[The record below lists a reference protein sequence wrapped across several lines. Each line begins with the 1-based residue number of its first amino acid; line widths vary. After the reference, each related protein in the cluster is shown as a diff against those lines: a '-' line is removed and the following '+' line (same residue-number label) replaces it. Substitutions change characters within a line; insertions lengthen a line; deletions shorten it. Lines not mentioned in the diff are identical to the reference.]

1 MVAAKDNASKFTPE
15 EYFAWE
21 ERQLY
26 RHEYINGEVYAM
38 SGGTINHSEIAGN
51 FLFIL
56 KGHLEDS
63 GCKTLNSDA
72 RVNILET
79 TDYTYPDV
87 SVTCDER
94 DKNTT
99 QYITYPCLIVEV
111 LSDSTE
117 GYDRGNKFFRYR
129 LNPCLQDYVLV
140 SSQEIAIDLYR
151 KNDAGEWTI
160 INYRA
165 GDIVKLESINLSF
178 PIERVYRGIVFESA
192 STPT

>member
-1 MVAAKDNASKFTPE
+1 MVAAKDNAPNFTPE

-63 GCKTLNSDA
+63 SCKTLNSDA
-72 RVNILET
+72 RVNILGT

-87 SVTCDER
+87 SVTCD
-94 DKNTT
+94 DGIK
-99 QYITYPCLIVEV
+99 P
-111 LSDSTE
+111 
-117 GYDRGNKFFRYR
+117 R
-129 LNPCLQDYVLV
+129 LNTL
-140 SSQEIAIDLYR
+140 
-151 KNDAGEWTI
+151 
-160 INYRA
+160 
-165 GDIVKLESINLSF
+165 
-178 PIERVYRGIVFESA
+178 PIPV
-192 STPT
+192 